1 MPRYKVHTDSHEP
14 EGVIIKADYA
24 EVEGDGV
31 LVFYDEP
38 DPDNPSISTMADD
51 DTIVRAFREW
61 RSLTQL

>member
-1 MPRYKVHTDSHEP
+1 MPRYKVNTTSHESDS
-14 EGVIIKADYA
+14 ERVDADYA
-24 EVEGDGV
+24 EIEGDGV